1 VIKNVADAA
10 QIIGESLRT
19 LEINP
24 LWVHGDQI
32 EALDVLLVTDERS

>member
-10 QIIGESLRT
+10 LVIGESLRT
-19 LEINP
+19 LEVNP

-32 EALDVLLVTDERS
+32 EALDVLVIATERS